1 MSQQLLSPADID
13 KLVGACR
20 GLPPGTDWRIHDY
33 VLNLMLT
40 VLDYQNRR
48 PTVEHARQHYEQHHW
63 DEIRTH
69 ADLKRTL
76 DKYSNTKEGNI
87 AAAQYLWGMNHWT
100 RLQQLRGLVDY
111 FKREGVLSQQDLEA
125 WAQKDALKDPS
136 GDYLK
141 DKGFSGVEG
150 LKGLGYAIYQWLRM
164 RQGADAVKPDSQ
176 IHKFVGQILGRPVDN
191 VPDQEITHALVEV
204 AHRLG
209 LKGYELDFSI
219 WDYMQASSN
228 SAGNASPLA
237 HPSK

>member
-40 VLDYQNRR
+40 VLDYMLQQTIVENARR
-48 PTVEHARQHYEQHHW
+48 HYEQHHW

-69 ADLKRTL
+69 ADLKAKL
-76 DKYSNTKEGNI
+76 NEYSNTKEGNI
-87 AAAQYLWGMNHWT
+87 EAAQYLWGMKLWT
-100 RLQQLRGLVDY
+100 RLQQLRGLMDY
-111 FKREGVLSQQDLEA
+111 FEREGVLTQQDLEA

-141 DKGFSGVEG
+141 DKGFSGVV
-150 LKGLGYAIYQWLRM
+150 KGLGYAIYQWLRM

-176 IHKFVGQILGRPVDN
+176 VHKFVQQTLGQQAAN
-191 VPDQEITHALVEV
+191 VPDQEITHGLVEV

-219 WDYMQASSN
+219 WDYMQASSQTAV
-228 SAGNASPLA
+228 SDLSLG
-237 HPSK
+237 HPPAEM